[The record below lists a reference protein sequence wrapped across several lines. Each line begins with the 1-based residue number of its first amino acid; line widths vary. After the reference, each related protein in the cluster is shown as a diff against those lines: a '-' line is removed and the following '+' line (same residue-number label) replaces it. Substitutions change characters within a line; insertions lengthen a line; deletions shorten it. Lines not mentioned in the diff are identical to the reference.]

1 MLEKSQWH
9 DTEVDHCRNQPLLPV
24 CWGTNCPS
32 RPYFLTCLPKM
43 PVIDFDWPLLAAST
57 WTSNQNAFHVNYLR
71 TASYLHSY
79 SVSLNSPC
87 HWSSIIELM
96 LFLSTRLII
105 SSTAYSVFKEA
116 PNPSFI
122 RTKHGT
128 IQTLAPERLLTQQN
142 ESEM

>member
-1 MLEKSQWH
+1 MSTILGLPPICIPTQSH
-9 DTEVDHCRNQPLLPV
+9 SIPLVTE
-24 CWGTNCPS
+24 
-32 RPYFLTCLPKM
+32 
-43 PVIDFDWPLLAAST
+43 A
-57 WTSNQNAFHVNYLR
+57 
-71 TASYLHSY
+71 
-79 SVSLNSPC
+79 
-87 HWSSIIELM
+87 SIIEMM